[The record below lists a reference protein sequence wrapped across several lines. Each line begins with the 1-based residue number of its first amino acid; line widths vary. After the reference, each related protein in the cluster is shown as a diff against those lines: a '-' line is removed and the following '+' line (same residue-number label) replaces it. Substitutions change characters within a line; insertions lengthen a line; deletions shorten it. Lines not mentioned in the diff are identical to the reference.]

1 MSNRKRILLGLLL
14 SGAGS
19 SLLATSGCETT
30 GEMAI
35 LDVMPRVGS
44 ASGEQSVRIVGQH
57 FRQDIGYTIYFGTK
71 KTMSVTIRDP
81 ETMEVVTPQGNDV
94 GKVDIMIRTDDGNA
108 YRITDAF
115 AFQAAA
121 SGTTASDAA
130 KAQKGNLAY

>member
-19 SLLATSGCETT
+19 SLLATSGCETA

-44 ASGEQSVRIVGQH
+44 ATGEQSVRIVGQH

-81 ETMEVVTPQGNDV
+81 ETIEVVTPQGNDV
-94 GKVDIMIRTDDGNA
+94 GNVDIMIRTDDGNA